1 MRTTHRRS
9 FRVTAGAFAGL
20 TVLSLGL
27 AACGGEEEPGADPQE
42 AVDAPEAEE
51 PATWPLTGLP
61 ADEGAEQD
69 HPVLVVKMD
78 NTEASAPQ
86 EGLGSADLVVEE
98 LVEGGITRLAAFY
111 YSDIPGVV
119 GPVRS
124 VRASDIGIVSPADGT
139 LVTSGGAQVTLGRL
153 KEAGIPLVS
162 EGSEGFRRD
171 DTRSAPYNLFADLS
185 AVAKAQAGEAA
196 RPDDYL
202 PWGTAADLPKGKPAT
217 SLTADFGSHATNWT
231 FENGTYVNQ
240 NTYAAEGE
248 EFPAD
253 SVLVLRVDVGDAGYL
268 DPAGNPVP
276 ETLFEG
282 EGQAQLFHDGKVVEG
297 TWTKDGLEDAISL
310 STRDGEL
317 TVPAGRVWIELV
329 PVDAKN
335 GSVTYQ
341 K

>member
-1 MRTTHRRS
+1 M
-9 FRVTAGAFAGL
+9 
-20 TVLSLGL
+20 
-27 AACGGEEEPGADPQE
+27 
-42 AVDAPEAEE
+42 
-51 PATWPLTGLP
+51 
-61 ADEGAEQD
+61 
-69 HPVLVVKMD
+69 LVVKMD